1 LNKVLLTG
9 SEGFIGRSLIAS
21 GLIDIKYRVD
31 TRDGFLSLSSTE
43 GTDSRHKFEI
53 TELHKH
59 LPRDVSHILHFGA
72 ITSTTSTNEERFALF
87 NTSMTN
93 SLVDFS
99 CNKGVNLIFASS
111 ASIYANQPT
120 MNENLS
126 LPTPS
131 NLYAKSKWNSERYIS
146 LRCECKDS
154 HITVLR
160 LFNIFGK
167 LEERKGSMS
176 SIIWRFI
183 NDAIKHR
190 TIVIFEREGH
200 PLGSQSR
207 DFVFVED
214 LIRFVDILI
223 KKNAGIGT
231 LNFGTGFSHTFNE
244 IAELV
249 ASKFTGLEI
258 KSTELPSEFSTNYQ
272 WYTKAETFNFR
283 QKYPDFVFTPF
294 ATALQDIYEYCL
306 GRQN

>member
-1 LNKVLLTG
+1 MNKVLLTG

-21 GLIDIKYRVD
+21 GLIDIKYCVD
-31 TRDGFLSLSSTE
+31 TTDGLLSLSSAE
-43 GTDSRHKFEI
+43 NTDSPQQVGF
-53 TELHKH
+53 TEFNKH
-59 LPRDVSHILHFGA
+59 LPNDITHILHFGA
-72 ITSTTSTNEERFALF
+72 ITSTIFTNEEKIELF

-99 CNKGVNLIFASS
+99 CKNGVNLIFASS
-111 ASIYANQPT
+111 ASIYANHPT
-120 MNENLS
+120 MSEHLT
-126 LPTPS
+126 LPKPN

-190 TIVIFEREGH
+190 KIVIFEREGH
-200 PLGSQSR
+200 SLGSQSR

-214 LIRFVDILI
+214 LIRFVKILI
-223 KKNAGIGT
+223 DKNEGVGT

-258 KSTELPSEFSTNYQ
+258 KSTELPTEFSTNYQ
-272 WYTKAETFNFR
+272 WYTKSDTFNFR
-283 QKYPDFVFTPF
+283 QRYPDFIFTPF
-294 ATALQDIYEYCL
+294 ATAFQDIYQYCL

>member
-1 LNKVLLTG
+1 MNKVLLTG

-31 TRDGFLSLSSTE
+31 TSDGFLSLSSTE
-43 GTDSRHKFEI
+43 DTDSRHKFDI

-59 LPRDVSHILHFGA
+59 LPRDVSHILHLGA
-72 ITSTTSTNEERFALF
+72 ITSTTSTNEERIALF

-111 ASIYANQPT
+111 ASVYANHPT
-120 MNENLS
+120 MSEILS
-126 LPTPS
+126 LPKPS

-190 TIVIFEREGH
+190 KIVIFEREGR

-214 LIRFVDILI
+214 LIRFVNILI
-223 KKNAGIGT
+223 KKNEGIGT

-244 IAELV
+244 VAELV
-249 ASKFTGLEI
+249 ASKCTGLEI

-272 WYTKAETFNFR
+272 WYTKADTFNFR
-283 QKYPDFVFTPF
+283 QRYPDFVFTPF
-294 ATALQDIYEYCL
+294 ATAFQETYDHCL